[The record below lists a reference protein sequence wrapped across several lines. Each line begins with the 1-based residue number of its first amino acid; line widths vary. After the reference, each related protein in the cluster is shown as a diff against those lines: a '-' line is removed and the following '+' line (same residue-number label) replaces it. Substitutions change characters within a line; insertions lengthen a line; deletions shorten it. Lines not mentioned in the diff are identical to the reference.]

1 MSLLV
6 PLGSLPSMEALMPPR
21 DQLLEAMDRIYR
33 FRMTTTSGGNLSI
46 RDGADVWI
54 TPARVDKGNLRRED
68 IVLVKQD
75 GSTSGLHRP
84 SSELPFH
91 HAIYNARSDIQAIVH
106 AHPVALVAFSMCGVL
121 PPTRLFHQAHQ
132 VCGEVAIAEYALPGS
147 RELGERIAATAR
159 RGVDCI
165 LLENHGVVVGGSTL
179 LEAYQR
185 FEALEFAART
195 GIQARRLGTV
205 QLLDERQLAL
215 AKSRRIDLTP
225 LPPRPASTHEC
236 ELRRQLCEFVRRGV
250 RQRLLI
256 STEGSFSARVDAE
269 SFLITPSQKDR
280 HGLTPAD
287 IVVVRA
293 DTCEAGKMP
302 SRAALAHQAIYRK
315 HPEVKSICFAHPIHA
330 TAFSITDES
339 IDSRTIPES
348 YIVLR
353 QVEKLEYGLP
363 YRDVDALADS
373 VSMKQPTALLANDGC
388 LVVGTSPLDT
398 FDRLEVLEST
408 AEALIQCRSIG
419 PLHAMG
425 NEVIDELDIAFGM
438 K

>member
-1 MSLLV
+1 MESLF
-6 PLGSLPSMEALMPPR
+6 PPR

-46 RDGADVWI
+46 RDGANVWI

-68 IVLVKQD
+68 IVLVRPD
-75 GSTSGLHRP
+75 GSTHGLHRP

-91 HAIYNARSDIQAIVH
+91 QAIYAARHDVNAVVH

-132 VCGEVAIAEYALPGS
+132 VCGEVAIAPYALPGS
-147 RELGERIAATAR
+147 QKLGDHIAATAR
-159 RGVDCI
+159 RVNCI
-165 LLENHGVVVGGSTL
+165 LLENHGVVVGGRNL

-205 QLLDERQLAL
+205 RLLDDRQLEVAR
-215 AKSRRIDLTP
+215 SRRIDLTP
-225 LPPRPASTHEC
+225 LPPKPASTHEC
-236 ELRRQLCEFVRRGV
+236 ELRRLLCEFVKRGV

-256 STEGSFSARVDAE
+256 STEGSFSARVDNE
-269 SFLITPSQKDR
+269 SFLITPSQRDR
-280 HGLTPAD
+280 YSLQPSD
-287 IVVVRA
+287 IVLVRGE
-293 DTCEAGKMP
+293 TCESGKMP
-302 SRAALAHQAIYRK
+302 SRAAMAHQAIYRK
-315 HPEVKSICFAHPIHA
+315 HPEVQSICFAHPIHA
-330 TAFSITDES
+330 TAFSVTTEEL
-339 IDSRTIPES
+339 DSRTIPES

-353 QVEKLEYGLP
+353 EVKKLAYGLP
-363 YRDVDALADS
+363 YRDVEELADS
-373 VSMKQPTALLANDGC
+373 VSMKRPTALLENDGC
-388 LVVGTSPLDT
+388 VVVGSGPLDV

-419 PLHAMG
+419 PLHAMADS
-425 NEVIDELDIAFGM
+425 VIVELDKAFGLS
-438 K
+438 